1 MEIMNEILLLSE
13 NGAKKTQ
20 LLYKSNLSYTLLNN
34 YLNYLLEKDI
44 LEEQL
49 ISDRGTINKLYK
61 PTKKGLDLLNDF
73 KKIFNTLKL

>member
-1 MEIMNEILLLSE
+1 MEIMNDILLLSE

-20 LLYKSNLSYTLLNN
+20 LLYKGNLSYTLLNN

-49 ISDRGTINKLYK
+49 ISDNGTINKLYK
-61 PTKKGLDLLNDF
+61 PTKKGLELLNDF